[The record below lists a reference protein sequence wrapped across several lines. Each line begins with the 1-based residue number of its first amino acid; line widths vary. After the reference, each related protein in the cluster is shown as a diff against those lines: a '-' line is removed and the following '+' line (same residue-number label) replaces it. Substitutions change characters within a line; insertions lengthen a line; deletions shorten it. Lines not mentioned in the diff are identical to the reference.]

1 MISIPVLTL
10 KRLPQYLELLYGF
23 EQEGQDTISATRLAE
38 LTGVH
43 MTQVR
48 KDIALTGVV
57 GIPKVGHKIKD
68 LIESI
73 ESCLNWKDLSSA
85 FLVGVGRLGSSLL
98 GYSELKRKGLNI
110 IAGFDSDPAV
120 AGTLVDGVIIHSM
133 DKFADLCRR
142 MKVHIG
148 ILTVP
153 ADQAQATAELMVE
166 SGILAIWNFTSTLLQ
181 LDEKIIVEDMDM
193 SASLAVLSR
202 RLSEKYESDSEPKR
216 KTKNYKNK
224 IDQEKQ

>member
-1 MISIPVLTL
+1 MISIPILTL

-23 EQEGQDTISATRLAE
+23 QQEGQDTISATRLAE

-48 KDIALTGVV
+48 KDISLTGVV

-110 IAGFDSDPAV
+110 LAGFDSDPSLN
-120 AGTLVDGVIIHSM
+120 GRIINGVMVYSM
-133 DKFADLCRR
+133 DRFANLCRR

-153 ADQAQATAELMVE
+153 ADQAQATAELMID
-166 SGILAIWNFTSTLLQ
+166 SGILAIWNFTPTIL
-181 LDEKIIVEDMDM
+181 KIQEDVIVQDVDM

-202 RLSEKYESDSEPKR
+202 RLSEKYEQDIQHKEPFGKQ
-216 KTKNYKNK
+216 KNK

>member
-23 EQEGQDTISATRLAE
+23 EHEGQDTISATRLAE

-57 GIPKVGHKIKD
+57 GIPKVGHKVRD

-73 ESCLNWKDLSSA
+73 ESCLNWKDHSSA

-98 GYSELKRKGLNI
+98 GYSEFKRKGLNI
-110 IAGFDSDPAV
+110 VAGFDTDPSV
-120 AGTLVDGVIIHSM
+120 AGSLVDGVIVHPM
-133 DKFADLCRR
+133 DKFANLCRR

-166 SGILAIWNFTSTLLQ
+166 SGILAIWNFTPTLLQ
-181 LDEKIIVEDMDM
+181 LDEGIIVEDVDM

-202 RLSEKYESDSEPKR
+202 RLSEKYEQDSQQDNKS
-216 KTKNYKNK
+216 KNK
-224 IDQEKQ
+224 KNTIDQEKQ

>member
-23 EQEGQDTISATRLAE
+23 QQEGQDTVSATRLAE

-48 KDIALTGVV
+48 KDISLTGVV

-98 GYSELKRKGLNI
+98 GYPELKRKGLNI
-110 IAGFDSDPAV
+110 IAGFDSDPSLS
-120 AGTLVDGVIIHSM
+120 GRIINGVMVYSM
-133 DKFADLCRR
+133 DRFANLCRR

-153 ADQAQATAELMVE
+153 ADQAQSTAELMVD
-166 SGILAIWNFTSTLLQ
+166 SGILAIWNFSPTILQ
-181 LDEKIIVEDMDM
+181 TPEDIIVEDVDM

-202 RLSEKYESDSEPKR
+202 RLSEKYEQDIQYKESFEKQ
-216 KTKNYKNK
+216 KNK

>member
-1 MISIPVLTL
+1 
-10 KRLPQYLELLYGF
+10 
-23 EQEGQDTISATRLAE
+23 
-38 LTGVH
+38 
-43 MTQVR
+43 
-48 KDIALTGVV
+48 
-57 GIPKVGHKIKD
+57 
-68 LIESI
+68 
-73 ESCLNWKDLSSA
+73 
-85 FLVGVGRLGSSLL
+85 
-98 GYSELKRKGLNI
+98 
-110 IAGFDSDPAV
+110 
-120 AGTLVDGVIIHSM
+120 M

-166 SGILAIWNFTSTLLQ
+166 SGILAIWNFTSALLQ